1 MYYQYIACSVFRKQ
15 LYSGL
20 PVCAIRERVNRYT
33 VSLSY
38 MLTCSDYYGNMVSVR
53 KRLRTALEPGE
64 PGPQ

>member
-1 MYYQYIACSVFRKQ
+1 MIRKWTASICCPFP
-15 LYSGL
+15 LYNGL

>member
-1 MYYQYIACSVFRKQ
+1 MNANISIHTFFIVNN
-15 LYSGL
+15 GL
-20 PVCAIRERVNRYT
+20 PVCEKCERVNRYT